1 MVLYSLNIVFSC
13 GWVYPSTLLLVLPL
27 FVLRLVP
34 LLRFFSYWFIC
45 CRIFAIS
52 LVV

>member
-1 MVLYSLNIVFSC
+1 MDKHSR
-13 GWVYPSTLLLVLPL
+13 PSNDG
-27 FVLRLVP
+27 R
-34 LLRFFSYWFIC
+34 LRFFSYWFIC